1 MKKITRR
8 EALKLGAIAGGLLVL
23 PIALQ
28 RRGYAGDA
36 GSPKPPLFTRQLP
49 IPPVLSPVRSDAT
62 TDYYEITMRKAKV
75 EILPGLTTEIWGYN
89 GITPGPT
96 IKQRNGRQSVV
107 RFINNSVGTPTSVHL
122 HGMASLP
129 EYDGYA
135 EDLIPVGYYKDYI
148 FPNNRSATL
157 WYHDHAIH
165 ETARNVY
172 MGLAGMY
179 LVTGNIRSSDNVDLD
194 QLLPKGQ
201 YDVPLIIQDKIFASN
216 GSLIYDDQGQ
226 KSLFGDVILVNGAPW
241 PKMEV
246 ANRKYRFRVLNG
258 SNSRSYKLALS
269 TDDDL
274 IVIGTD
280 ASLLATP
287 ARVKNMRL
295 GMAER
300 YEIIIDFSKYP
311 IGTKVVLQNLGLPN
325 NDNYDRTN
333 QIMRFDVVRQ
343 EPDDSTI
350 PSTMMPAPF
359 IAESSAVRT
368 RQFTYERT
376 NGLWV
381 INGKTWNKNRVDANP
396 QLGDVEIWTL
406 QNKSGGWFHP
416 IHVHLIDQLLLDRN
430 GKAPFAYEKGWKDV
444 FYVGENETVR
454 VIGKYGPNTGK
465 YMSHCH
471 NTVHED
477 HDMMNQ
483 FQVGNNGQDPS
494 SIAPAKPLPALP
506 L

>member
-1 MKKITRR
+1 
-8 EALKLGAIAGGLLVL
+8 
-23 PIALQ
+23 
-28 RRGYAGDA
+28 
-36 GSPKPPLFTRQLP
+36 
-49 IPPVLSPVRSDAT
+49 
-62 TDYYEITMRKAKV
+62 
-75 EILPGLTTEIWGYN
+75 
-89 GITPGPT
+89 
-96 IKQRNGRQSVV
+96 
-107 RFINNSVGTPTSVHL
+107 
-122 HGMASLP
+122 
-129 EYDGYA
+129 
-135 EDLIPVGYYKDYI
+135 
-148 FPNNRSATL
+148 
-157 WYHDHAIH
+157 
-165 ETARNVY
+165 
-172 MGLAGMY
+172 
-179 LVTGNIRSSDNVDLD
+179 
-194 QLLPKGQ
+194 
-201 YDVPLIIQDKIFASN
+201 
-216 GSLIYDDQGQ
+216 
-226 KSLFGDVILVNGAPW
+226 
-241 PKMEV
+241 
-246 ANRKYRFRVLNG
+246 
-258 SNSRSYKLALS
+258 
-269 TDDDL
+269 
-274 IVIGTD
+274 
-280 ASLLATP
+280 
-287 ARVKNMRL
+287 MRL

-325 NDNYDRTN
+325 NDDYDRTN

-343 EPDDSTI
+343 ETDDSTI

-359 IAESSAVRT
+359 IAESSAVRK
-368 RQFTYERT
+368 REFTYERT

-416 IHVHLIDQLLLDRN
+416 IHVHLIDQLILDRN

-465 YMSHCH
+465 FMSHCH